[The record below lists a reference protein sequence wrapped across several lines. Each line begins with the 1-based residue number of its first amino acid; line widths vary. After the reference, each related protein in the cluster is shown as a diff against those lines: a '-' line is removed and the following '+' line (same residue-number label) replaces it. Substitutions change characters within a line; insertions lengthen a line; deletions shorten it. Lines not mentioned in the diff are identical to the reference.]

1 MFRDDIDGTLSRYED
16 PDWEPLVA
24 LVGTELAPWFMWMH
38 AVELED
44 GRLVHAYKHV
54 ATRSY
59 LHLGEA
65 GGAFAYHDG
74 RYRAMAPHRAIR
86 EAFAGWEPL
95 LPAPDDPVAHAALLR
110 AAGHRAARLDER
122 TVSAD

>member
-1 MFRDDIDGTLSRYED
+1 MFRGDIDGTLSRCED
-16 PDWEPLVA
+16 PDWDPLLA
-24 LVGTELAPWFMWMH
+24 LVGVELAPWFMWMH

-44 GRLVHAYKHV
+44 GELVHAYKHV

-65 GGAFAYHDG
+65 GGAFAYRAG
-74 RYRAMAPHRAIR
+74 RYRAMPADRAIR
-86 EAFAGWEPL
+86 EAFAGWESL
-95 LPAPDDPVAHAALLR
+95 LPAPSDLVAHAALLHAAGRR
-110 AAGHRAARLDER
+110 AAQLDER

>member
-1 MFRDDIDGTLSRYED
+1 MFRSDIDGTLSRYED

-65 GGAFAYHDG
+65 GGAFAYDAG
-74 RYRAMAPHRAIR
+74 RYRAMPPHRAIR
-86 EAFAGWEPL
+86 EAFAGWESL
-95 LPAPDDPVAHAALLR
+95 LPAPDDIVAHAALLR
-110 AAGHRAARLDER
+110 AATRRAEQLDEGAL
-122 TVSAD
+122 SAE

>member
-1 MFRDDIDGTLSRYED
+1 MFRGDIDGTLSRYED
-16 PDWEPLVA
+16 PNWDPLLA
-24 LVGTELAPWFMWMH
+24 LVGAELAPWFMWMH

-59 LHLGEA
+59 LHLGET
-65 GGAFAYHDG
+65 GGAFAFCG
-74 RYRAMAPHRAIR
+74 RRYRPIPPYRAIQ
-86 EAFAGWEPL
+86 EVFAGWESL
-95 LPAPDDPVAHAALLR
+95 LPAPDDIVAHAALLR
-110 AAGHRAARLDER
+110 AATRRAAQLDER